1 MTFKKI
7 AADNFENVK
16 RIADKMMKVF
26 NQSQLYGSQEELEEK
41 MRKFYTKLEVM
52 EFMQKKM
59 LIINT
64 LFFNFFCYIVLKWIM
79 VKFN

>member
-59 LIINT
+59 LIINSV
-64 LFFNFFCYIVLKWIM
+64 FNFFCYIV
-79 VKFN
+79 VKMDNGKV